1 MSNDPRRRWRR
12 LGPLRAVLRPVL
24 RPIRRRLL
32 DFQESRRTP
41 ADAVLESLDLRGR
54 PVRPMSR
61 SEFSAMAAAVP
72 YYKGRWRYTAVAL
85 AEAAR
90 LIVRDDITS
99 ALEVGAPVK
108 PILTGAHVMDRRHRA
123 ELDRSVEVTIHDAT
137 VVPWPFEDKQFGL
150 FIALQVFE
158 HLADRQPEA
167 FREVRRI
174 ARHAVI
180 SLPIDW
186 DMDDPT
192 NVHHMIPEER
202 VLSWFAPVVP
212 TRTLEGNRGSRR
224 RVVYVFE
231 DLAP

>member
-1 MSNDPRRRWRR
+1 MSNDPWRRWRR
-12 LGPLRAVLRPVL
+12 LAPVRAVLGPV
-24 RPIRRRLL
+24 RRRLL
-32 DFQESRRTP
+32 DFQDSRPTP
-41 ADAVLESLDLRGR
+41 SDAVLDSLDLGDR

-61 SEFSAMAAAVP
+61 REFSAMAAAEP

-85 AEAAR
+85 AEAAT
-90 LIVRDDITS
+90 LIARHDITT

-108 PILTGAHVMDRRHRA
+108 PILAGAHVMDRRHRA
-123 ELDRSVEVTIHDAT
+123 ELDPSVDVTIHDAT
-137 VVPWPFEDKQFGL
+137 VIPWPFEDKQFGL
-150 FIALQVFE
+150 FVALQVFE
-158 HLADRQPEA
+158 HLNDRQPEA

-186 DMDDPT
+186 EMDDPA
-192 NVHHMIPEER
+192 NVHHRIPEER

-212 TRTLEGNRGSRR
+212 TRTVEGNRGWRR